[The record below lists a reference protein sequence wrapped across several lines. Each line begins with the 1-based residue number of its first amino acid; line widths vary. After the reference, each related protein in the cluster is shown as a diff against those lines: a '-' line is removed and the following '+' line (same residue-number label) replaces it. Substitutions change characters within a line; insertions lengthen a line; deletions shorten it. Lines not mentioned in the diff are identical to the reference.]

1 MKLAMNFQVSL
12 SSLRSSALWQLGS
25 DSGIGLVLGI
35 RRLSRFGIDQSNI
48 SAIEHKS
55 EYRQLFTA
63 EQNSLDSLIKKQW
76 QCNLHIES
84 MWRQKSRQI

>member
-1 MKLAMNFQVSL
+1 M
-12 SSLRSSALWQLGS
+12 
-25 DSGIGLVLGI
+25 IGLCLHQSVFAKKKKEEQKILLALALI
-35 RRLSRFGIDQSNI
+35 QSNI
-48 SAIEHKS
+48 SAIEQKS
-55 EYRQLFTA
+55 EYGQLSTA